1 MKTIK
6 ILEINLRNFKG
17 ARNVN
22 IKFDERLTNIEG
34 DNETGK
40 TTIADAFNW
49 VLFGKNSENKSDFSI
64 KTLESGLALSKLE
77 HEVTAKFD
85 IDSVEYEFKRIYKEK
100 YTKKKGSNEAVFDGH
115 FEEWYI
121 NDVPSKTL
129 TEYNTEIERLFQGSN
144 FRLVTDPIY
153 FNTQLKWEQ
162 RRAILMEIAG
172 DITEQSIMDLHPE
185 LDQIPLIFAEG
196 KTIEK
201 KTDELN
207 AKKRKIKEVMDG
219 IPERLDEIE
228 RSIDTNIKSLFT
240 LKVEKLKIETEI
252 KEKESIITDSSKGT
266 EKVQQEIS
274 ALIEQ
279 KFEIQRQIKAI
290 EEKHE
295 ADARTA
301 KSNLNTRK
309 DELEGDLKKLNSD
322 IDDLNSDSIKKQN
335 EIDALREENKKL
347 RSEYD
352 ETLKTEIDKSAFNCP
367 TCSAPIS
374 NEKIE
379 ALNTKFN
386 LDKSTKLEQL
396 KQKAV
401 ENNNSIA
408 SCQKIIEANGYT
420 IGGLKK
426 QINPKEIELEEIK
439 SQIEN
444 FVIGFDA
451 SELNKLETKI
461 PEIDKQIESLKQQPK
476 EDLNTEVKQEI
487 EALKVDLDL
496 IKKDI
501 NKHEFNSQQIQRKN
515 DLMQQNQTQIDELS
529 KIELVENQ
537 IKLFIKYHISAIEN
551 FINTS
556 FEGVEFKLFEQQVNG
571 GEKPVCVCLVKG
583 VPFPDANTAG
593 QINSGLQI
601 IKMLQK
607 HFGLYAPI
615 FIDNRERVTKIIPFD
630 TQIINLRVVEGLKVL
645 TVN

>member
-1 MKTIK
+1 
-6 ILEINLRNFKG
+6 
-17 ARNVN
+17 
-22 IKFDERLTNIEG
+22 
-34 DNETGK
+34 
-40 TTIADAFNW
+40 
-49 VLFGKNSENKSDFSI
+49 
-64 KTLESGLALSKLE
+64 
-77 HEVTAKFD
+77 
-85 IDSVEYEFKRIYKEK
+85 
-100 YTKKKGSNEAVFDGH
+100 
-115 FEEWYI
+115 
-121 NDVPSKTL
+121 
-129 TEYNTEIERLFQGSN
+129 
-144 FRLVTDPIY
+144 
-153 FNTQLKWEQ
+153 
-162 RRAILMEIAG
+162 MEIAG

-185 LDQIPLIFAEG
+185 LDQIPLIFKEG

-228 RSIDTNIKSLFT
+228 RSVIEVESLEV
-240 LKVEKLKIETEI
+240 LNSEKAKIEKAIT
-252 KEKESIITDSSKGT
+252 EKESIITDSSKGT
-266 EKVQQEIS
+266 EKVQQQIS
-274 ALIEQ
+274 DLIEQ
-279 KFEIQRQIKAI
+279 KFEVQRQIKAI

-295 ADARTA
+295 TDARTA

-309 DELEGDLKKLNSD
+309 DELEGDLKKINSD
-322 IDDLNSDSIKKQN
+322 IDDLSSESIKKQN

-347 RSEYD
+347 RAEYD
-352 ETLKTEIDKSAFNCP
+352 ELFKTEIDKSAFNCT

-374 NEKIE
+374 SEKIE

-386 LDKSTKLEQL
+386 LEKWTKLEQL

-401 ENNNSIA
+401 VNNNLIA

-420 IGGLKK
+420 IQGLKK
-426 QINPKEIELEEIK
+426 QINPKQIELQEIK
-439 SQIEN
+439 SQIEK
-444 FVIGFDA
+444 FVITFDG
-451 SELNKLETKI
+451 SETHSLITKI
-461 PEIDKQIESLKQQPK
+461 KDINKQIEALKEQPK

-487 EALKVDLDL
+487 EALKSDLDL

-501 NKHEFNSQQIQRKN
+501 NKHEFNSQQIERKN

-607 HFGLYAPI
+607 HFGLFAPI